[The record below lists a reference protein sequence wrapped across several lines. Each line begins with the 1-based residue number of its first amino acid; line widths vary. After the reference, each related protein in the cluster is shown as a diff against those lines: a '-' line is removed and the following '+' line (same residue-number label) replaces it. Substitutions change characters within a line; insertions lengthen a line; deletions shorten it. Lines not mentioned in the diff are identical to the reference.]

1 MRATL
6 SRVGAYRVRLVIGFR
21 PSLTI
26 AKQQAVLDCLE
37 ALRPQSVDW
46 SETECTIVCDT
57 VADHAVAAQHD
68 TELTVARALFGA
80 GHTMQSAPIVSKTV
94 EAL

>member
-1 MRATL
+1 M
-6 SRVGAYRVRLVIGFR
+6 GAYRVRLVIGFR
-21 PSLTI
+21 PTLTI

-37 ALRPQSVDW
+37 ALGPQSVDW
-46 SETECTIVCDT
+46 SETECTIVYDI
-57 VADHAVAAQHD
+57 VADHAIAAQHD